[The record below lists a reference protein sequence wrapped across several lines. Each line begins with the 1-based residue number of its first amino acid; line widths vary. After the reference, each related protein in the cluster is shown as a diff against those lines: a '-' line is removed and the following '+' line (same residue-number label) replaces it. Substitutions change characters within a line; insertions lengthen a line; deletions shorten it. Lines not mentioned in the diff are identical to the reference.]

1 MMSAQSPLF
10 TLLLLTAD
18 SVAAERLIEHL
29 RAQGLAARGLV
40 TSQADRLD
48 RLLSRNAF
56 DIIVWWMAHSDPEM
70 AETLQGRRGGALEI
84 PLVMVAG
91 QAPTEANLEEAK
103 RLGAR
108 DLLPGEREDHL
119 IWCIAREAADL
130 RYRRYARE
138 LAARL
143 RQCEERAPSVSEPV
157 ALQGETSSDRRANDP
172 LLNGVVGR
180 AMLMA
185 EIESRLGPDRAVPV
199 PFMVLF
205 VRVTRYT
212 DLLRELG
219 LTHGLTLVDAFADV
233 LESHVDEPHVLARLC
248 DDGFGMIL
256 DRADEKAAEQLGEHI
271 RTSARFPEQAG
282 LVARVE
288 PECELGYTLVKNRA
302 ASAEDILN
310 AAHRLCIYRSASPI
324 DAAAGMQTPTSLAA
338 RTKQPSVNG
347 ETELAEQVSLAFDHE
362 RFSLVYQP
370 IISLMGDN
378 QENYSVLVR
387 LIDDQG
393 ELIEAKD
400 FIGAAIRRGLIEKVD
415 KWAISAAIAVLA
427 KQREA
432 GHRLRFFIN
441 LAEDTFR
448 NPSII
453 LHICDCLRNLDVRG
467 NWLAFQFQ
475 EELIPDN
482 MASLVKL
489 IEALRQI
496 KCRIAINRFGAT
508 ERSEMIL
515 KALPA
520 DFVVLM
526 PALARGLADD
536 PSKQERL
543 ATLAKLAQ
551 ESGTKSIV
559 TGVEDARALT
569 VLWTAGVDYVQGN
582 FLQRP
587 SPTLEIQ
594 S

>member
-1 MMSAQSPLF
+1 MKDAIQ
-10 TLLLLTAD
+10 D
-18 SVAAERLIEHL
+18 
-29 RAQGLAARGLV
+29 
-40 TSQADRLD
+40 
-48 RLLSRNAF
+48 
-56 DIIVWWMAHSDPEM
+56 
-70 AETLQGRRGGALEI
+70 RRGRPLEI
-84 PLVMVAG
+84 PLIVITGTRPSAEDL
-91 QAPTEANLEEAK
+91 TEAR

-108 DLLPGEREDHL
+108 DVLAADGEDQL
-119 IWCIAREAADL
+119 IWRIEREAADL
-130 RYRRYARE
+130 RYRRHARE

-143 RQCEERAPSVSEPV
+143 RQFEGRASGAAQPLAPAGASR
-157 ALQGETSSDRRANDP
+157 SDPLSDDP
-172 LLNGVVGR
+172 LLNGIVGR
-180 AMLMA
+180 AILMR
-185 EIESRLGPDRAVPV
+185 EIESRLGPDRSVPS

-219 LTHGLTLVDAFADV
+219 LTHGLKLVDAFAEV
-233 LESHVDEPHVLARLC
+233 LESHVDEPHLLARVC
-248 DDGFGMIL
+248 DDGFGMII
-256 DRADEKAAEQLGEHI
+256 DRADEKAADQLGDYI
-271 RTSARFPEQAG
+271 RTHAHFPEQSG

-310 AAHRLCIYRSASPI
+310 AAHRLCIYRSASPV

-338 RTKQPSVNG
+338 RAKQPSVNG
-347 ETELAEQVSLAFDHE
+347 DSELAEKVSFAFDNE
-362 RFSLVYQP
+362 RFTLVYQP

-393 ELIEAKD
+393 QLIEAKD

-415 KWAISAAIAVLA
+415 KWAISAAIEVLGQ
-427 KQREA
+427 QRQA

-453 LHICDCLRNLDVRG
+453 LHICDCLRALDVRG
-467 NWLAFQFQ
+467 NWLSFQFQ

-482 MASLVKL
+482 MASLVTL
-489 IEALRQI
+489 IEALKQI
-496 KCRIAINRFGAT
+496 KCRVAINRFGAT

-515 KALPA
+515 KALPV
-520 DFVVLM
+520 DFVVFM
-526 PALARGLADD
+526 PAFARGLADD
-536 PSKQERL
+536 PSKQQRL

-551 ESGTKSIV
+551 DNGVKSIV